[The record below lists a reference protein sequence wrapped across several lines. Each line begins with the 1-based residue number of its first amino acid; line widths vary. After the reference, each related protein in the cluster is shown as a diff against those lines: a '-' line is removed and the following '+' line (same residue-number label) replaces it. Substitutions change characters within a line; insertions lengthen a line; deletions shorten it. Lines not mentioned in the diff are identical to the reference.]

1 VVSLVRAQGGE
12 GETVTGATLITAN
25 GELHLG
31 KRTTA
36 IVEELLAIAAKI
48 EVPRKGKVEI
58 TVDFSN
64 GSLTVAVREV
74 GESRRIE

>member
-1 VVSLVRAQGGE
+1 MGR
-12 GETVTGATLITAN
+12 LITD
-25 GELHLG
+25 GRELALG

-36 IVEELLAIAAKI
+36 IVEELHAIEGKI
-48 EVPRKGKVEI
+48 EGPRKGKVEI

-74 GESRRIE
+74 GERRRIE

>member
-1 VVSLVRAQGGE
+1 MTEGVS
-12 GETVTGATLITAN
+12 TLITGD
-25 GELHLG
+25 GELRLG

-36 IVEELLAIAAKI
+36 IVEELYARQAAIEA
-48 EVPRKGKVEI
+48 PRKGRVEI

>member
-1 VVSLVRAQGGE
+1 M
-12 GETVTGATLITAN
+12 ATLII
-25 GELHLG
+25 GERELTLG

-36 IVEELLAIAAKI
+36 IVEELHTRQGAI
-48 EVPRKGKVEI
+48 EGPRKGRVEI

>member
-1 VVSLVRAQGGE
+1 M
-12 GETVTGATLITAN
+12 GATLITAN

-36 IVEELLAIAAKI
+36 IVEELAARQEAIEK
-48 EVPRKGKVEI
+48 PRKGRVEI
-58 TVDFSN
+58 IVDFSN
-64 GSLTVAVREV
+64 GALTVKLTDV